1 MDVFRYLSHPAVGDF
16 RSLAAELC
24 TLQFHA
30 FVSRTRDRLTQL
42 QHAALLDEVLA
53 GLAATPPH
61 RGYWTPE
68 VSWIQAGESARAG
81 YARLAPHEEWQ
92 VAQIATAA
100 FLTGILDRI
109 ALRVTLEFPL
119 LVAGRTFLGEV
130 LIEGHGDLLRIQSGV
145 STLATFVA
153 VTACERCTVWIDARI
168 GVQGVINLHGES
180 PIRCVGSDWHRSDWI
195 GMDCQDASIADAT
208 HQLQDALELLR
219 SVCPVYHAWVTC
231 LLKEVTPIRRP
242 APRMLASNSSSLRMG
257 GIDVSVPASVTETVE
272 MLVHECTHQ
281 YFHMCAWLGSTVVP
295 GAKPHFSP
303 LKQCERP
310 LDRIL
315 LGYHAFGNALIVF
328 DRLAALGRTE
338 EIRVRWTAVAAY
350 MDKLVEPLQ
359 PPDELSELG
368 LALFSPL
375 RARLDSLHHQRP
387 PASASAGSRMNR
399 HDHVPTF
406 SP

>member
-1 MDVFRYLSHPAVGDF
+1 MDVFRYLSHPAAGDF
-16 RSLAAELC
+16 HSLAAELC

-30 FVSRTRDRLTQL
+30 FVSRARGRLAL
-42 QHAALLDEVLA
+42 PQHAALLDEVLE
-53 GLAATPPH
+53 GLSSTPPH
-61 RGYWTPE
+61 RDYWTPE
-68 VSWIQAGESARAG
+68 VSWIQAGEQARSGHGQPA
-81 YARLAPHEEWQ
+81 LHDEWQ

-100 FLTGILDRI
+100 FLTGVLDRV
-109 ALRVTLEFPL
+109 ALRTRLDLPL
-119 LVAGRTFLGEV
+119 LVAGRTFLGE
-130 LIEGHGDLLRIQSGV
+130 LQIEGRGDQLRIQSG
-145 STLATFVA
+145 SNTLATFIA
-153 VTACERCTVWIDARI
+153 IARREGRTVWIDASV
-168 GVQGVINLHGES
+168 GAQGVIGLEGEF
-180 PIRCVGSDWHRSDWI
+180 PIRCVGGDWHRSSWI
-195 GMDCQDASIADAT
+195 GLPCQDAPVADTA
-208 HQLQDALELLR
+208 HQVQSALDLLR
-219 SVCPVYHAWVTC
+219 SQFPEYHAWVTC
-231 LLKEVTPIRRP
+231 LLKEVTPIVRP
-242 APRMLASNSSSLRMG
+242 APRMLASNSSWLRMG

-328 DRLAALGRTE
+328 DKLAALGRTE

-350 MDKLVEPLQ
+350 MDKLAEPLQ
-359 PPDELSELG
+359 PPHELSELG

-375 RARLDSLHHQRP
+375 HARLGTLQNVRP
-387 PASASAGSRMNR
+387 PALTAASCRMNR
-399 HDHVPTF
+399 HHHVPTV